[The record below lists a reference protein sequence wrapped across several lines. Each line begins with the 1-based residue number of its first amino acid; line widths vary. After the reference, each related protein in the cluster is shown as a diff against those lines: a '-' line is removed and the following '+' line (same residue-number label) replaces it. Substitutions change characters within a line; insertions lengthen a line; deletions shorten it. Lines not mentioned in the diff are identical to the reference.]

1 MKKEHFKIKG
11 IEFCKSVRT
20 VDLPMRVA
28 VAACRTG
35 CHLLNLS
42 FLVSLRIVAEGCSWA
57 RCRGHTSFAVHGVIT
72 NELVT
77 EVIST
82 SVQLMAIADV
92 VVLRRGDHLLMRVL
106 PF

>member
-1 MKKEHFKIKG
+1 MKNEHLKIKG
-11 IEFCKSVRT
+11 IEFYKSNRT

-35 CHLLNLS
+35 RHLLTLS

-57 RCRGHTSFAVHGVIT
+57 CCRGHTSFAVHRVIT
-72 NELVT
+72 HELVT
-77 EVIST
+77 EVVST

-92 VVLRRGDHLLMRVL
+92 VVLRGGDHLLMRVL